1 MIVHKH
7 DAVIVGAGLASLYGA
22 LKTSD
27 AADTAVLSKIFPTR
41 SHSTAAQGGTA
52 APLGNMGEDSWEWHM
67 YDTVKG
73 SDYLGDQ
80 DAQEVLCREAS
91 QTIYELEH
99 FGVPFSRIEDGRI
112 MQRPFG
118 GHFSH
123 FGKKP
128 VMRSCMAAD
137 RIGHVALHCLYERC
151 IEKGVRF
158 YNEFFVLSLIIDEGV
173 CRGIVAMD
181 IKSGELHAFTARAV
195 LFGTGGYASAW
206 KINTNCLANTG
217 DGLSL
222 ALRAGLPLEDM
233 EFVQFHP
240 TGLYQS
246 GILVTEG
253 ARGEGG
259 YLLNDAGER
268 FMERYAASKMELA
281 PRDIVSRA
289 EQSEIEEGRGV
300 GGKPYVHLDLRHL
313 GRDVIEEKLPQIHEL
328 GLKFSGVD
336 CLEAP
341 LPIQPTA
348 HYAMGGIPTDV
359 DCRVLGNADNTT
371 VEGFYAAGE
380 CACVSVHGANRL
392 GTNSTLECVVFGRRA
407 GIAMADFL
415 SGPKSMGDLPTKALE
430 DVERRLEELME
441 RNGDE
446 RVSRIREDLKES
458 MGENLGVFR
467 DRQRMERQVGIIR
480 DLQQRYEKIRISD
493 RTKIFNTEL
502 LEAIE
507 LGYQL
512 DYSEVIAVSA
522 LAREESRGGHA
533 RRDFTKRDDEKWLKH
548 TLAWKTDEGLR
559 LTYKPVSITRFQP
572 EERKY

>member
-99 FGVPFSRIEDGRI
+99 FGVPFSRTDEGKIL
-112 MQRPFG
+112 QRPFG

-123 FGKKP
+123 LGKKP

-158 YNEFFVLSLIIDEGV
+158 YNEFFVIALVIDEGV
-173 CRGIVAMD
+173 CRGVISMD
-181 IKSGELHAFTARAV
+181 IRSGELHAFQARAV
-195 LFGTGGYASAW
+195 LFGSGGYASAW

-222 ALRAGLPLEDM
+222 TLRAGLPLEDM

-259 YLLNDAGER
+259 YLLNDDGER

-289 EQSEIEEGRGV
+289 EQSEIEEGRGIN
-300 GGKPYVHLDLRHL
+300 GNPYVYLDLRHL

-328 GLKFSGVD
+328 GVKFSGVD

-359 DCRVLGNADNTT
+359 DCRVLGAAENRP

-407 GIAMADFL
+407 GLSIAEFL
-415 SGPKSMGDLPTKALE
+415 STSKGGKELPAESFDDAEQWLY
-430 DVERRLEELME
+430 ELME
-441 RNGDE
+441 RNGEE
-446 RVSRIREDLKES
+446 RVSRIREELKES
-458 MGENLGVFR
+458 MSRNLGVFR
-467 DRQRMERQVGIIR
+467 VREEMEQQITIIA
-480 DLQQRYEKIRISD
+480 DLKKRYEHIRITD
-493 RTKIFNTEL
+493 RAKTFNTEL

-512 DYSEVIAVSA
+512 DYSEVIAASA
-522 LAREESRGGHA
+522 IAREESRGGHA
-533 RRDFTKRDDEKWLKH
+533 RRDFTTRDDEKWLKH
-548 TLAWKTDEGLR
+548 TLAWKTEDGVKLD
-559 LTYKPVSITRFQP
+559 YKPVSITRFQP